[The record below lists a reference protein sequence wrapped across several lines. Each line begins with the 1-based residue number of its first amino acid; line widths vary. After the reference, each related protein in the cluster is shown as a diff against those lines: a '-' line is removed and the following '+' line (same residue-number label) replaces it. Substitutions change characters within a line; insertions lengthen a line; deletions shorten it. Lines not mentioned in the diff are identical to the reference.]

1 MRDHSFARRRG
12 VFGAVCIAL
21 VCVSGV
27 PVSAAAAS
35 GQLELTLDNAVAL
48 ALEHNREIKIADAGV
63 DAARARLGQAR
74 AAFLPAV
81 AASGSYT
88 KLDEVPYMDAS
99 QFGDLFSPLMAPFD
113 YLVDQGYLDPLT
125 LEGLQG
131 PSGADKIYMG
141 DDDIYSIGL
150 TATQPLFTGGALLSA
165 HGAAKHAARAEEL
178 SAERTEDRVRYDAAA
193 AYLGLVRAEAALKAM
208 EDAVLE
214 MESHLADL
222 EAMYNA
228 GVLLEADVMRARVQ
242 MSEMELARNTTR
254 HGVDLAEASLA
265 FVLGL
270 GPDTEIVVV
279 DDGRGRAFPERDLE
293 SWTRMAVERRS
304 DLAAAGEM
312 VAAADKGVS
321 LARSGYFPSVVAIG
335 SYMWDRPDRE
345 YQPEFY
351 EHWSI
356 TLAVEMNVF
365 DWGLTGGRVRE
376 ARAGLAQA
384 ARGREMMRDAV
395 RLEVR
400 RAFLEREEAIEGLA
414 IAERA
419 IDQAEESLRVTRENF
434 KGGQVTNSDV
444 LSAQTAL
451 TRARMNKVDAQARL
465 RLAEAGLELATSLT
479 VAEGETR

>member
-1 MRDHSFARRRG
+1 
-12 VFGAVCIAL
+12 V
-21 VCVSGV
+21 
-27 PVSAAAAS
+27 
-35 GQLELTLDNAVAL
+35 E
-48 ALEHNREIKIADAGV
+48 
-63 DAARARLGQAR
+63 
-74 AAFLPAV
+74 
-81 AASGSYT
+81 
-88 KLDEVPYMDAS
+88 
-99 QFGDLFSPLMAPFD
+99 
-113 YLVDQGYLDPLT
+113 QGYLGPST

-131 PSGADKIYMG
+131 SSEAGKIYLG

-165 HGAAKHAARAEEL
+165 HGAAKHAALAEEL
-178 SAERTEDRVRYDAAA
+178 AAERTEERVRYEAAA
-193 AYLGLVRAEAALKAM
+193 AYLGLVRAEAALQAM

-222 EAMYNA
+222 EAMYDA
-228 GVLLEADVMRARVQ
+228 GVLLEAEVMRARVQ

-254 HGVDLAEASLA
+254 HGVDLAEASLG

-270 GPDTEIVVV
+270 GPEAEIVAV

-304 DLAAAGEM
+304 DLAAAAEM
-312 VAAADKGVS
+312 VWAADNGVS

-351 EHWSI
+351 EHWSV
-356 TLAVEMNVF
+356 TVAVEMNVF

-384 ARGREMMRDAV
+384 ERGREMMRDAV
-395 RLEVR
+395 RLDVR
-400 RAFLEREEAIEGLA
+400 RAFLEREEAMEGFA
-414 IAERA
+414 IAGRA
-419 IDQAEESLRVTRENF
+419 FDQAEESLRVTRENF
-434 KGGQVTNSDV
+434 KNGQLTNSDV
-444 LSAQTAL
+444 LSAQAAL